1 LLVGFQRIL
10 YLAPLVILML
20 FVTYHFAIAQQPS
33 VRTQGVNGE
42 CGAANG
48 VAVSTAPTA
57 DLCASGTASA
67 VRAVGQS
74 QWTWSCFGSRG
85 GSRAFC
91 SAPVQS
97 SGGGGG
103 GGTTMTINDTDPSV
117 IYSTIGSEGTGPTW
131 FTGSDPTDYMND
143 EHYSNFS
150 FSPAFEVNGADL
162 VVNFNGTGITWIG
175 KKGPNLGIASY
186 SVDGGPPVTFDAY
199 NASVVSQNN
208 NGVISG
214 LAPGSHSLKIEVTQT
229 KNASSSDYYQTIDA
243 FNITGL
249 PLPLSQGAIAGYN
262 SPELS
267 FTGGPWTCG
276 PDPSGADLSGGH
288 CYTNATNASISW
300 TFTGSLIEV
309 YGRPDLEDGIFN
321 VLIDGTQ
328 VGRVDGHF
336 GSVDNDALNGYG
348 LFQAKVAPG
357 THTIQL
363 VNTGT
368 ADSAA
373 TNTFIQIDM
382 FVAFP

>member
-1 LLVGFQRIL
+1 MASVERRTAWRSARRRPPI
-10 YLAPLVILML
+10 YAHRAPPLPSGPSGDRSGPGG
-20 FVTYHFAIAQQPS
+20 AS
-33 VRTQGVNGE
+33 VRGVLPHSAQPQSNRRA
-42 CGAANG
+42 GA
-48 VAVSTAPTA
+48 
-57 DLCASGTASA
+57 
-67 VRAVGQS
+67 
-74 QWTWSCFGSRG
+74 
-85 GSRAFC
+85 
-91 SAPVQS
+91 
-97 SGGGGG
+97 

-131 FTGSDPTDYMND
+131 FTASDPTDYMND

-150 FSPAFEVNGADL
+150 FSPAFQVNGADL
-162 VVNFNGTGITWIG
+162 VVNFTGTDVTWIG
-175 KKGPNLGIASY
+175 KIGPNFGIASY

-199 NASVVSQNN
+199 NASVVSQNKN
-208 NGVISG
+208 VVISG

-267 FTGGPWTCG
+267 LNGPWTCA

-321 VLIDGTQ
+321 VLIDGAQ
-328 VGRVDGHF
+328 LGQVDGHF
-336 GSVDNDALNGYG
+336 GSVNNDVLNGYG

-373 TNTFIQIDM
+373 TDTFIQIDM